1 MTKYVYADDFLKS
14 CNGLFLGI
22 YQGYNGNYVAQLCHR
37 ELHKDIQRNLQRVWG
52 VDLSAD
58 DVSEIFQAAYRRID
72 RIQLIAEGEHPRTRW
87 SGCSAVTCLLVQDTL
102 YVANE
107 GSLRGLLL
115 RENNTLKEVTSAH
128 DLYNRKERTRVR
140 GSRGVI
146 VKTEKCALVNGVL
159 ATTRGL
165 GNQGDWRLKVCV
177 INKPRFRALKLR
189 QEDRMLVL
197 ASEGLWKVFNHREI
211 LCLLNKFVRDAVV
224 RKMLS
229 EAERAPSVTSVP
241 EGQHLGTPKLPEHDS
256 EYCMFAKQLTKG
268 PIDFSVPQRVNWSPN
283 NPQIFV
289 RKASVAIEEPL
300 SHNSPASTS
309 RKSNSSRLSESESAR
324 DDEDL
329 QELARIISVECESLS
344 ARREISRLLSRRLLK
359 SALIAGAEVDNVVF
373 VLLLRGFK
381 IESKEVT
388 V

>member
-22 YQGYNGNYVAQLCHR
+22 YQGYHGNYVAQLCYR
-37 ELHKDIQRNLQRVWG
+37 ELHKDIQRNLQSVWEAG
-52 VDLSAD
+52 LSVG
-58 DVSEIFQAAYRRID
+58 DVSKIFQAAYRRID
-72 RIQLIAEGEHPRTRW
+72 RFQLVAEGENSWTRW
-87 SGCSAVTCLLVQDTL
+87 SGCSAVTCLLVCDTL

-107 GSLRGLLL
+107 GSLRGLLI

-128 DLYNRKERTRVR
+128 DLYNRKERVRVR

-189 QEDRMLVL
+189 EKDRMLVL

-211 LCLLNKFVRDAVV
+211 LCLLNKFLRDAVV
-224 RKMLS
+224 RKLAS
-229 EAERAPSVTSVP
+229 EMEKAPSEMSTL
-241 EGQHLGTPKLPEHDS
+241 ETQQFLGTPKPPEDDS
-256 EYCMFAKQLTKG
+256 EYCMFARQHARG

-283 NPQIFV
+283 NPQMFV
-289 RKASVAIEEPL
+289 RKASAAVEEPP

-309 RKSNSSRLSESESAR
+309 RKSNLSHLSESAR

-329 QELARIISVECESLS
+329 QELARIISVEWESLS

-373 VLLLRGFK
+373 VLLLRGFT
-381 IESKEVT
+381 I
-388 V
+388 